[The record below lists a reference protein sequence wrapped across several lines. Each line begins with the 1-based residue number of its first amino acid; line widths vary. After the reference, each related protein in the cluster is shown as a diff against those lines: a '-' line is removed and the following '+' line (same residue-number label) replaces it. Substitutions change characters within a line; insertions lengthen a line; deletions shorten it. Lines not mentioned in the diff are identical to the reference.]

1 MLVISLDWDDL
12 VMMKILVIAVVL
24 SGRKVGTERNTLA
37 TKMLARETVL
47 EQAVN
52 LIMPIMVP
60 RKHVTVT
67 LR

>member
-1 MLVISLDWDDL
+1 MVVIPLDWDDL

-37 TKMLARETVL
+37 TKVLARERVL
-47 EQAVN
+47 DPAVN
-52 LIMPIMVP
+52 LIMRIIVP